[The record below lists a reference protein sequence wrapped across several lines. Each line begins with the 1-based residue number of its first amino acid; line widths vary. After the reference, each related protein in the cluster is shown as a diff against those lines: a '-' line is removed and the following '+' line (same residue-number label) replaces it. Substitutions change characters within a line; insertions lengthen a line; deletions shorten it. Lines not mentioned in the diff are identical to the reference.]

1 MLLYLR
7 WCSRGFEIG
16 KVVLQEY
23 FIRWGCTAR
32 LLNPIGGDGLSQAM
46 LSGKLAAET
55 AVESIEYNDF
65 GILKE
70 YELRWRN
77 DIYENNQYELYAL
90 KEMLLL
96 MDVLVRAEVIEKLW
110 STGISA
116 ARRSIQDV
124 KRDET
129 PRYVVKLLKVV
140 MSNGRLHRLVSGKIT
155 RDLRG
160 LIKWHT
166 KMY

>member
-1 MLLYLR
+1 
-7 WCSRGFEIG
+7 
-16 KVVLQEY
+16 
-23 FIRWGCTAR
+23 
-32 LLNPIGGDGLSQAM
+32 M

-110 STGISA
+110 STAS
-116 ARRSIQDV
+116 QQHV
-124 KRDET
+124 YPFK
-129 PRYVVKLLKVV
+129 
-140 MSNGRLHRLVSGKIT
+140 MSNVMKR
-155 RDLRG
+155 RDMWLNF
-160 LIKWHT
+160 
-166 KMY
+166 

>member
-1 MLLYLR
+1 
-7 WCSRGFEIG
+7 
-16 KVVLQEY
+16 
-23 FIRWGCTAR
+23 
-32 LLNPIGGDGLSQAM
+32 M

>member
-1 MLLYLR
+1 
-7 WCSRGFEIG
+7 
-16 KVVLQEY
+16 
-23 FIRWGCTAR
+23 
-32 LLNPIGGDGLSQAM
+32 M

-116 ARRSIQDV
+116 ARISIQDV